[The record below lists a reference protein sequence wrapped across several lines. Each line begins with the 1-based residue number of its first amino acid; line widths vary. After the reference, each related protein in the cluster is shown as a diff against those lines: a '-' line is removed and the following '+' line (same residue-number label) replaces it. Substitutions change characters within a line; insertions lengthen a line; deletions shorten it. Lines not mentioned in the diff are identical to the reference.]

1 MEYCKINTGEGN
13 GVIHALMVGGII
25 DQDWIARVWHEI
37 HGGSCTRHGKNLVW
51 IENVEMKSNSQ
62 CRRMARYLVGNY
74 LCKQSFERMSWSW
87 NWVCKGFVSKVW
99 KPLLASCSSSTT
111 TEVMYGR
118 EVLVRHLS
126 DADFK
131 LAMVKWDFWLS
142 TEVLDVHHHFSGLDN
157 PG

>member
-1 MEYCKINTGEGN
+1 
-13 GVIHALMVGGII
+13 
-25 DQDWIARVWHEI
+25 
-37 HGGSCTRHGKNLVW
+37 
-51 IENVEMKSNSQ
+51 
-62 CRRMARYLVGNY
+62 
-74 LCKQSFERMSWSW
+74 
-87 NWVCKGFVSKVW
+87 
-99 KPLLASCSSSTT
+99 
-111 TEVMYGR
+111 MYGR